1 MKRQIKGIISLAVAI
16 CMSAVGVVSVRAD
29 SLDLTK
35 TMTLTVTVPSTT
47 DAAAQLNEAENAGKG
62 TLVYDLYRIADVTN
76 DGGYSFEVLESYSD
90 YESDIEAAAEIV
102 KDQTDEQAA
111 AKWKVVAQELAAYI
125 LGGEGK
131 AVNALNPDETAGY
144 AGLSLGT
151 EQTIADPGI
160 YLLVARSSEDNAT
173 VVKSVMQ
180 TGTNTEETTNGE
192 TAAEA
197 SSLVT
202 YTVINNYTYTIQPQL
217 ISIPTTTTLNTTTG
231 EWVYKQE
238 IDLKLETAPA
248 TGSIEIDKTLTGYY
262 DGAENA
268 TFVFQVDTYDPDDDT
283 KLYSSEVYAMTFT
296 EESTQSVTVEGLP
309 IGATVKVSEIYS
321 GTNYQCTVDSPVTLV
336 VTDDAE
342 NPEKASFT
350 NESNGNRNGGGG
362 VTNYFVY
369 EKQADGSL
377 GWSWE
382 QHADGNISTTNGLTD
397 KLLQQIMSSSEQTEG
412 SAE

>member
-29 SLDLTK
+29 SLNLDNEMSVK
-35 TMTLTVTVPSTT
+35 VTVPANTGV
-47 DAAAQLNEAENAGKG
+47 AEQLAEAEKAGEGK
-62 TLVYDLYRIADVTN
+62 LVYDLYRIADVTN
-76 DGGYSFEVLESYSD
+76 DGGFDLDVLEAYTA

-111 AKWKVVAQELAAYI
+111 AKWKVVAQELAAKV
-125 LGGEGK
+125 LGK
-131 AVNALNPDETAGY
+131 AGDPVNALNPDETAGY
-144 AGLSLGT
+144 VGLSLGT

-173 VVKSVMQ
+173 VVKSVTQ
-180 TGTNTEETTNGE
+180 TGTNTEETTEGKT
-192 TAAEA
+192 TAV